1 MGVGWGCCER
11 VICLT
16 LDRIVSR
23 SKLYTDTLALHG
35 QTCSFLVYKI
45 RGLLNTWFEEYVR
58 WWLYFLAL
66 ALH

>member
-16 LDRIVSR
+16 LDHIISR

-45 RGLLNTWFEEYVR
+45 RGLLNT
-58 WWLYFLAL
+58 
-66 ALH
+66 